1 MVRFI
6 LLSVLVPILIFAQP
20 QGRILWSRHGTDG
33 IYNTVTIQDLDGDSL
48 PEVTAAIYYA
58 HNPPD
63 PRKVYRLSG
72 QTGDTIWINR
82 TAYGTWGNK
91 ALGVSPDLSG
101 DGIEDIILGTPG
113 GTVVP
118 GRSCIAINGL
128 TGDTIWAFKV
138 RYDAAQCIAPFDDIN
153 ADSVPDVLLGAGGNG
168 TDNRIFCLSGQNG
181 DSLWAYRTDN
191 SVQDIELLRDVNGS
205 GTNDCVAGGWADS
218 VYCIEGSTGSLIWA
232 ADIGRVVMELVPVH
246 DINGDAIDDVI
257 VGSWDSNV
265 HVLSGTDGSFIWTS
279 AVGSDVWSVDT
290 LADVTGDNIP
300 EVVAGGL
307 NGKNVKVFNGATGQ
321 ELWYYNFN
329 ERVYDVTGAPDLNG
343 DGNADVVVGLQD
355 QGHEPDHL
363 FCFSGLPLSAI
374 DANPAYLPKNSP
386 SLLTFDPLN
395 RTILIQTP
403 AGSSY
408 RLRLFDASGRIVIP
422 AVTGKNPDCRP
433 AQVALDSHGFLPAGT
448 YFANL
453 VLSDGYSST
462 LKLVLPTKNK
472 L

>member
-33 IYNTVTIQDLDGDSL
+33 
-48 PEVTAAIYYA
+48 
-58 HNPPD
+58 
-63 PRKVYRLSG
+63 
-72 QTGDTIWINR
+72 
-82 TAYGTWGNK
+82 
-91 ALGVSPDLSG
+91 SP
-101 DGIEDIILGTPG
+101 
-113 GTVVP
+113 
-118 GRSCIAINGL
+118 
-128 TGDTIWAFKV
+128 
-138 RYDAAQCIAPFDDIN
+138 
-153 ADSVPDVLLGAGGNG
+153 
-168 TDNRIFCLSGQNG
+168 
-181 DSLWAYRTDN
+181 
-191 SVQDIELLRDVNGS
+191 
-205 GTNDCVAGGWADS
+205 
-218 VYCIEGSTGSLIWA
+218 
-232 ADIGRVVMELVPVH
+232 
-246 DINGDAIDDVI
+246 
-257 VGSWDSNV
+257 
-265 HVLSGTDGSFIWTS
+265 
-279 AVGSDVWSVDT
+279 
-290 LADVTGDNIP
+290 
-300 EVVAGGL
+300 
-307 NGKNVKVFNGATGQ
+307 
-321 ELWYYNFN
+321 LWYYNFN